1 MCEEAIALNVIIVA
15 GENASVEHAVTQ
27 WPDHKR
33 QVFHDIKTAIDYA
46 CSHSYDLVLLDTR
59 LSETC
64 LDEMRTWMGT
74 QKQQRPIL
82 LMDSQQLAETGL
94 CANVWSLNPVPI
106 RDSEPP
112 QEPPAQAPP
121 AQLQEV
127 LLYVQCFGNFEV
139 FRKDRTRLRF
149 KRRKSKE
156 LFAYLIL
163 RRGAACSNT
172 ELAAIL
178 FEDDSYDAKRQQYLQ
193 KIIASLR
200 ETLEEAGA
208 AGVLVRSYGH
218 ISVDVNKVQCDYY
231 QFTQNDTEIL
241 RSWAGEFML
250 QYSWAEPVAGYI
262 SSAAGGIS

>member
-1 MCEEAIALNVIIVA
+1 MNVIIVA

-149 KRRKSKE
+149 KRRKSK
-156 LFAYLIL
+156 
-163 RRGAACSNT
+163 
-172 ELAAIL
+172 
-178 FEDDSYDAKRQQYLQ
+178 
-193 KIIASLR
+193 
-200 ETLEEAGA
+200 
-208 AGVLVRSYGH
+208 
-218 ISVDVNKVQCDYY
+218 
-231 QFTQNDTEIL
+231 
-241 RSWAGEFML
+241 
-250 QYSWAEPVAGYI
+250 
-262 SSAAGGIS
+262 